1 MEILKNSNFD
11 LSYHWRDSTQDAS
24 SEERTTETRT
34 KQRHSSKENCKNSK
48 FEVFSVFCCCHC
60 WQFWEAFL
68 LKICLLLNKQHKLWE
83 ISVIFGRRRKKFL
96 FVLRYQMMS
105 FMQSWIHRR
114 YFLKKIKC
122 KTLINKKLKMRRMQ
136 NLLTSKTF
144 TKGFI
149 LLNLL

>member
-1 MEILKNSNFD
+1 LEILKNSNFD

-34 KQRHSSKENCKNSK
+34 KQRHSSKENCKNSNLK
-48 FEVFSVFCCCHC
+48 FSQFFVVVIVGSSGKYFCLRFVC
-60 WQFWEAFL
+60 WINNTNYERFL
-68 LKICLLLNKQHKLWE
+68 LSFSE
-83 ISVIFGRRRKKFL
+83 EEEKKFL

>member
-1 MEILKNSNFD
+1 LIFLTIDVIPHRMHPARSEQQRHELSKDILQKKILKIQNLKFSQFFVVVIVGSSGKHFCLRFVCWINNTNYERFL
-11 LSYHWRDSTQDAS
+11 LSF
-24 SEERTTETRT
+24 SEEE
-34 KQRHSSKENCKNSK
+34 E
-48 FEVFSVFCCCHC
+48 
-60 WQFWEAFL
+60 
-68 LKICLLLNKQHKLWE
+68 
-83 ISVIFGRRRKKFL
+83 KKFL